1 MSTKTSSWR
10 GLNECISEIYTPDQ
24 SSSICLS
31 IASIDNS
38 PVVRTGPPSVYRCRC
53 PLPES
58 SLLPGI
64 LLALAVAAVAFGL
77 GHLMPLV
84 GGAVCGIV
92 LGILVRHFAAPS
104 ARFQPG
110 IRFAGKQV
118 LQWSIIALG
127 FGLSLDQVAKT
138 GMESLS
144 VTLATVAAAGLA
156 AWILGRVLRVHDKL
170 KLLIGVGTAIC
181 GGSAIAAIVPII
193 KPDEHDTA
201 FAISTIF
208 LFNLVAVLL
217 FPLLGHAMG
226 LSDLGFG
233 LWAGTAINDT
243 SSVVAAGY
251 SYSHAAGDF
260 ATIVKLTRATLI
272 IPISLGIALIVAWR
286 EKRSGASDFSLAKI
300 FPWFILWFLVASGV
314 RTAGLVPVAILPAI
328 HFIAECLIIV
338 ALTAIG
344 LSADLRR
351 MAKTGP
357 RPILLGLGV
366 WAAVATTSLVVQHLI
381 GRW

>member
-1 MSTKTSSWR
+1 
-10 GLNECISEIYTPDQ
+10 
-24 SSSICLS
+24 
-31 IASIDNS
+31 
-38 PVVRTGPPSVYRCRC
+38 
-53 PLPES
+53 
-58 SLLPGI
+58 
-64 LLALAVAAVAFGL
+64 
-77 GHLMPLV
+77 
-84 GGAVCGIV
+84 V
-92 LGILVRHFAAPS
+92 LGIVVRNTISPGGTYT
-104 ARFQPG
+104 PG
-110 IRFAGKQV
+110 IQFAGKQV

-138 GMESLS
+138 GLESLS
-144 VTLATVAAAGLA
+144 VTLVTMTVAFLT
-156 AWILGRVLRVHDKL
+156 AWLLGRALKVQDKL
-170 KLLIGVGTAIC
+170 KILIGVGTAIC
-181 GGSAIAAIVPII
+181 GGSAIAAVTPII

-217 FPLLGHAMG
+217 FPLLGHVLH

-251 SYSHAAGDF
+251 SFSKQAGDY

-272 IPISLGIALIVAWR
+272 IPICLILAFVTAW
-286 EKRSGASDFSLAKI
+286 KQKKAGASDFSLKRI

-314 RTAGLVPVAILPAI
+314 RTAGLVPVTIQPAL
-328 HFIAECLIIV
+328 HMAAEFLIIV

-344 LSADLRR
+344 LSANLRK
-351 MAKTGP
+351 MASTGA

-366 WAAVATTSLVVQHLI
+366 WAAVAVSSLLVQLTI
-381 GRW
+381 GQL

>member
-1 MSTKTSSWR
+1 MACMKT
-10 GLNECISEIYTPDQ
+10 
-24 SSSICLS
+24 
-31 IASIDNS
+31 
-38 PVVRTGPPSVYRCRC
+38 
-53 PLPES
+53 
-58 SLLPGI
+58 LLPG
-64 LLALAVAAVAFGL
+64 LLLVAAIAAIALLL
-77 GHLMPLV
+77 GHAMPLV

-92 LGILVRHFAAPS
+92 LGIVVRNTRPPS
-104 ARFQPG
+104 AAFAPG
-110 IRFAGKQV
+110 IRFASRQV
-118 LQWSIIALG
+118 LQASIIALG
-127 FGLSLDQVAKT
+127 FGLSLGQVAHT
-138 GMESLS
+138 GLSSLA
-144 VTLATVAAAGLA
+144 VTLCTMAAAGLA
-156 AWILGRVLRVHDKL
+156 AWLVGRALRVHDDL

-181 GGSAIAAIVPII
+181 GGSAIAAVVPII
-193 KPDEHDTA
+193 KANEHDTA

-217 FPLLGHAMG
+217 FPWLGHLMD

-251 SYSHAAGDF
+251 TYSHAAGDF

-286 EKRSGASDFSLAKI
+286 EKRSGASDFSLARI
-300 FPWFILWFLVASGV
+300 FPWFILWFLVASGI
-314 RTAGLVPVAILPAI
+314 RTAGLVPEVALPVI
-328 HFIAECLIIV
+328 HFVAECLIIV

-351 MAKTGP
+351 MASTGP

-366 WAAVATTSLVVQHLI
+366 WAAVALTSLLVQHLI

>member
-1 MSTKTSSWR
+1 MSAATLSTPAGPTFGQR
-10 GLNECISEIYTPDQ
+10 VPGLLLATG
-24 SSSICLS
+24 
-31 IASIDNS
+31 IA
-38 PVVRTGPPSVYRCRC
+38 
-53 PLPES
+53 
-58 SLLPGI
+58 
-64 LLALAVAAVAFGL
+64 LLALGL
-77 GHLMPLV
+77 GKVAPLA
-84 GGAVCGIV
+84 GGPVFGIV
-92 LGILVRHFAAPS
+92 LGILVRNVMAPGGQ
-104 ARFQPG
+104 FTPG
-110 IRFAGKQV
+110 IQFAGKQV

-138 GMESLS
+138 GLESLS
-144 VTLATVAAAGLA
+144 VTLVTMTVAFLA
-156 AWILGRVLRVHDKL
+156 AWGLGRTLKVHDKL
-170 KLLIGVGTAIC
+170 KILIGVGTAIC
-181 GGSAIAAIVPII
+181 GGSAIAAVTPIV

-217 FPLLGHAMG
+217 FPLLGHLLH

-251 SYSHAAGDF
+251 SFSKEAGDY

-272 IPISLGIALIVAWR
+272 IPVCLALAFAVAWK
-286 EKRSGASDFSLAKI
+286 EKKQGASDFSLRKI

-314 RTAGLVPVAILPAI
+314 RTAGLVPAAIQPMI
-328 HFIAECLIIV
+328 HMAAEFLIIV

-344 LSADLRR
+344 LSANLRK
-351 MAKTGP
+351 MAATGA

-366 WAAVATTSLVVQHLI
+366 WIAVSVSSLLVQLVI
-381 GRW
+381 GQL

>member
-1 MSTKTSSWR
+1 MSATAIPAPPAPS
-10 GLNECISEIYTPDQ
+10 
-24 SSSICLS
+24 LS
-31 IASIDNS
+31 Q
-38 PVVRTGPPSVYRCRC
+38 R
-53 PLPES
+53 
-58 SLLPGI
+58 LPGL
-64 LLALAVAAVAFGL
+64 LLATAIAAAALGL
-77 GHLMPLV
+77 GKLAPLI
-84 GGAVCGIV
+84 GGPVFGIV
-92 LGILVRHFAAPS
+92 LGILVRNTVAPGGTYT
-104 ARFQPG
+104 PG
-110 IRFAGKQV
+110 IQFAGKQV

-138 GMESLS
+138 GLESLS
-144 VTLATVAAAGLA
+144 VTLVTITVAFLT
-156 AWILGRVLRVHDKL
+156 AWLLGRALKVHDKL
-170 KLLIGVGTAIC
+170 KILIGVGTAIC
-181 GGSAIAAIVPII
+181 GGSAIAAVTPII

-217 FPLLGHAMG
+217 FPLLGHLLH

-251 SYSHAAGDF
+251 SFSKQAGDY

-272 IPISLGIALIVAWR
+272 IPICLALAFATAW
-286 EKRSGASDFSLAKI
+286 KQKKQGATDFSLRRI

-314 RTAGLVPVAILPAI
+314 RTAGLVPVVIQPAL
-328 HFIAECLIIV
+328 HMAAEFLIIV

-344 LSADLRR
+344 LSANLRK
-351 MAKTGP
+351 MASTGA

-366 WAAVATTSLVVQHLI
+366 WAAVSVSSLLVQLVI
-381 GRW
+381 GQL